1 MRKASRAPGGKSG
14 WRILSG
20 IFLPGAVCMFLLGA
34 VSAGG
39 DGFAEDRGGASPW
52 EGEAEREEEA
62 FRAGTI
68 RMEGSTSMGR
78 LAGALGEGFME
89 KYPGVTVTVEFTGT
103 GAGIGAVISGDTD
116 IGNSS
121 RALTDREKE
130 GGAVENVVALD
141 GILLCV
147 DSSNTVRNL
156 TVRQLADIYAG
167 RLTNW
172 SQAGGRDCP
181 VVTVGRE
188 AGSGTRSDFEAF
200 LGLRESCDY
209 ANEMDSSGAVL
220 AKVAA
225 TPGAI
230 GYVSLETKGEGV
242 IVLSLEDVE
251 PTAENIRD
259 GTYPL
264 SRTLI
269 MVTRGEIS
277 DQNTLIRTWFD
288 YVLGREGQEIVSKV
302 GLVRVD

>member
-1 MRKASRAPGGKSG
+1 MRKGSKARG
-14 WRILSG
+14 IL
-20 IFLPGAVCMFLLGA
+20 LLGAVCMALLGA

-39 DGFAEDRGGASPW
+39 GGLAEDRDGSAVL
-52 EGEAEREEEA
+52 EREPGKEEPSLG
-62 FRAGTI
+62 GTV

-103 GAGIGAVISGDTD
+103 GAGIGAVISGDAD
-116 IGNSS
+116 VGNSS
-121 RALTDREKE
+121 RALTEREKE
-130 GGAVENVVALD
+130 RGAVENVVALD

-156 TVRQLADIYAG
+156 TARQLADIYAG

-188 AGSGTRSDFEAF
+188 AGSGTRSAFEAY
-200 LGLRESCDY
+200 LGLGDGCDY
-209 ANEMDSSGAVL
+209 ANELDSSGAVL

-230 GYVSLETKGEGV
+230 GYVSLETPKDGV
-242 IVLSLEDVE
+242 TILSLEGVE

-259 GTYPL
+259 GSYPM

-269 MVTRGEIS
+269 MVTRGEVS
-277 DQNTLIRTWFD
+277 AQSRLVQAWFD
-288 YVLGREGQEIVSKV
+288 FVLGREGQEIVSKI

>member
-1 MRKASRAPGGKSG
+1 MKKRKGSL
-14 WRILSG
+14 LSG
-20 IFLPGAVCMFLLGA
+20 ILLLGA
-34 VSAGG
+34 LCMALLGAISVRGEKWAAGRNRSA
-39 DGFAEDRGGASPW
+39 A
-52 EGEAEREEEA
+52 AERESEKGEES
-62 FRAGTI
+62 FLSGTV

-121 RALTDREKE
+121 RALTNRERE

-200 LGLRESCDY
+200 LGLREGCDY
-209 ANEMDSSGAVL
+209 ANELDSSGAVL

-251 PTAENIRD
+251 PTAENIGD

-277 DQNTLIRTWFD
+277 GQSTLIRTWFD